1 MTSLLSVPLS
11 ADPVAGATREP
22 VTLRDLRTTAL
33 ALAAWAG
40 ALVGLSASGW
50 WRTGATLAAAAAA
63 AGTALAAARCGTAVV
78 GPDAQR
84 RDRSGRLRMGAACA
98 LVAAVLSIAAGVRA
112 DALRASPV
120 AVLAADRAVV
130 RAELVVRSDPTT
142 TSGRYGD
149 TVVTR
154 GTLRRADGRGR
165 SVVAAAPVL
174 VLGGEEWQHVRL
186 GSLVRLTGR
195 LAPADG
201 GDLAAV
207 VTATAAPEVVRGPP
221 AVMRAADGVRAAVR
235 TAAARGPGESREL
248 VPALVTGD
256 DQRLSADL
264 VADFRTAGL
273 THLTAVSGTNLTL
286 VLGSLL
292 LVARW
297 CGVRARLLPLCGLVG
312 VIGFVLMARPEPSV
326 VRAAAMGTVALLGM
340 GGGGRRSGLRALGAA
355 AFVLLL
361 LDPWLATSAGFS
373 LSVLATGGI
382 LLIAPG
388 FRDALAGWAPRWV
401 AEAVSVPVAAQL
413 ACTPLVAVLSGEV
426 SLVAV
431 AANVVVAPL
440 VGPATVLGLVGGLVA
455 LVLPTVGALVGW
467 AGCWCAQLVIA
478 VAQLAA
484 GLPGAA
490 AEWPTTALGL
500 TTLTVGCLLAL
511 AAAPLLRSRAVVLL
525 LTALLV
531 VAVLRPLPSLGWPP
545 PGWVMVMCDVGQG
558 DALVLATGP
567 REAVVVDAGPD
578 PAPVDACLDRL
589 GTDRVPVVVLTHFH
603 ADHVDGLPGVLEGRE
618 VGEVQVSPI
627 QAPPE
632 GAAAVR
638 SLAAAAGVPVR
649 VPVYGEVVQVG
660 ELTWRV
666 VAPRR
671 LVSEN
676 PNDGSVVLLVE
687 AAGLRILLTG
697 DVEPESQAP
706 LLREPLAPVDVLKVP
721 HHGSR
726 HQDLRLLTGLGVR
739 VALVSAGAANDYG
752 HPAPST
758 LDELTRAGAL
768 VRSTDEDGDVA
779 VVVRDG
785 ELRLAERG

>member
-1 MTSLLSVPLS
+1 VS
-11 ADPVAGATREP
+11 AATEAGATREP

-40 ALVGLSASGW
+40 ALVGLTTSGS
-50 WRTGATLAAAAAA
+50 WRTGVALAAAAAA
-63 AGTALAAARCGTAVV
+63 AAAWVVAARAETAAV
-78 GPDAQR
+78 GQDPER
-84 RDRSGRLRMGAACA
+84 PDRSGVLRMGAACA
-98 LVAAVLSIAAGVRA
+98 LVAAVLCTAAGVRT
-112 DALRASPV
+112 DALRTSPV

-149 TVVTR
+149 IVVTR
-154 GTLRRADGRGR
+154 GTLRRVDGRGR
-165 SVVAAAPVL
+165 TVVAAAPVL

-186 GSLVRLTGR
+186 GSLVRFTGR

-201 GDLAAV
+201 GELAAV
-207 VTATAAPEVVRGPP
+207 VSATAAPEVVRGPP

-256 DQRLSADL
+256 DERLSADL

-286 VLGSLL
+286 VLGCLL
-292 LVARW
+292 LVVRC
-297 CGVRARLLPLCGLVG
+297 CGLRARLLPLCGLLG
-312 VIGFVLMARPEPSV
+312 VAGFVLMARPEPSV

-340 GGGGRRSGLRALGAA
+340 GGGGRRSGVRALGAA
-355 AFVLLL
+355 TFVLLL
-361 LDPWLATSAGFS
+361 LDPWLATSPGFS

-382 LLIAPG
+382 LLVAPG

-401 AEAVSVPVAAQL
+401 AEAVAIPVAAQL
-413 ACTPLVAVLSGEV
+413 ACTPLVAALSGEV

-455 LVLPTVGALVGW
+455 LVLPRAGALVAW

-490 AEWPTTALGL
+490 AGWPTTVLGL
-500 TTLTVGCLLAL
+500 VALTVGCVLAL
-511 AAAPLLRSRAVVLL
+511 AAAPLLRSRAVALVLA
-525 LTALLV
+525 ALLV
-531 VAVLRPLPSLGWPP
+531 LAVLRPLPSWGWPP

-558 DALVLATGP
+558 DALVLAAGP
-567 REAVVVDAGPD
+567 GEAVVVDVGPD
-578 PAPVDACLDRL
+578 PAAVDACLDRL
-589 GTDRVPVVVLTHFH
+589 GTERVPVVVLTHFH

-618 VGEVQVSPI
+618 VGELQVSPLS
-627 QAPPE
+627 APEE
-632 GAAAVR
+632 GAAEVR

-649 VPVYGEVVQVG
+649 VPVYGETAQVG
-660 ELTWRV
+660 NVTWRV

-671 LVSEN
+671 VISES

-687 AAGLRILLTG
+687 VAGLRILLTG

-726 HQDLRLLTGLGVR
+726 HQDLRLLTGLGAR

-758 LDELTRAGAL
+758 LAELARAGAL
-768 VRSTDEDGDVA
+768 VRSTVEYGDVA